1 MESPERVAH
10 LVVFE
15 FQTTLFAISLRVAS
29 DFEAESFVVAESIFV
44 FQFLS
49 DRNFETTTP
58 APLNRV
64 PVASDVGTEFASVL
78 LVAPVRR
85 RIGVFTFLLEGEER
99 PPRFAVLAR
108 DLLDGRTVALP
119 MTPL

>member
-15 FQTTLFAISLRVAS
+15 FQTTLFAIPLRVAS
-29 DFEAESFVVAESIFV
+29 GFEAESFVVAESIFV
-44 FQFLS
+44 FQFLP
-49 DRNFETTTP
+49 DRNLETTTP

-85 RIGVFTFLLEGEER
+85 RIGVFAFLLEGEER